1 MTDPHDDLDELLSP
15 RPTTEPSGLRADL
28 FRRTR
33 RRLTAGRWLRR
44 LRTTAAVVA
53 VFAAGGLA
61 GWVGKPTPDAPPPE
75 VVVAVA
81 VVPVVI
87 PPPEPPPVES
97 SAPVPEPVLTAA
109 QTETKAELAD
119 DPAEAARLYRLAGD
133 RYLDDRQDYRNAA
146 RCYRLFLARAG
157 DTALSPEPADTW
169 LLTSLKNAAFKEK
182 TDAANRGE

>member
-1 MTDPHDDLDELLSP
+1 MTDPSDDLDELLTP
-15 RPTTEPSGLRADL
+15 RPTAEPPGLRADL

-33 RRLTAGRWLRR
+33 RRLVVGRR
-44 LRTTAAVVA
+44 LRRVRTAAAVVA

-61 GWVGKPTPDAPPPE
+61 GWFGRPTTGAAPPQ

-81 VVPVVI
+81 VVPVLI
-87 PPPEPPPVES
+87 PPPEPQPVES
-97 SAPVPEPVLTAA
+97 SPVPEPVLTAA

-157 DTALSPEPADTW
+157 DTGLSPDAADSW

-182 TDAANRGE
+182 THAANPGE